1 MKPKVLELKNLSD
14 WSHINV
20 CFYDH
25 SKHKKAKG
33 VNRNVITTIS
43 HNKYK
48 HVLLNNKCL
57 EHSMN
62 IILSKDHR
70 IGTYQINKI
79 SLPCFH
85 NKIYIQNNGHHGI
98 ALGYLS

>member
-1 MKPKVLELKNLSD
+1 
-14 WSHINV
+14 
-20 CFYDH
+20 
-25 SKHKKAKG
+25 
-33 VNRNVITTIS
+33 
-43 HNKYK
+43 
-48 HVLLNNKCL
+48 
-57 EHSMN
+57 MN

-79 SLPCFH
+79 SLPCFD

>member
-1 MKPKVLELKNLSD
+1 MIIVSIKKQKVWIEM
-14 WSHINV
+14 
-20 CFYDH
+20 Y
-25 SKHKKAKG
+25 
-33 VNRNVITTIS
+33 VITTIS

-48 HVLLNNKCL
+48 DVLLNNKCL